1 MEKLVSSTVTPYLST
16 SGLTENMT
24 NQTGN
29 SSSSNEATEQH
40 QVKSY
45 FTGSERLHPVMED
58 DSSSHSQQSSASSFT
73 TVTTIGTSSSQWKNK
88 SHEKNYFT
96 NDSVLLY
103 KISLRLYI
111 LYINILK

>member
-1 MEKLVSSTVTPYLST
+1 MTPYLST

-73 TVTTIGTSSSQWKNK
+73 TVTTIGTSSSQ
-88 SHEKNYFT
+88 
-96 NDSVLLY
+96 
-103 KISLRLYI
+103 
-111 LYINILK
+111 